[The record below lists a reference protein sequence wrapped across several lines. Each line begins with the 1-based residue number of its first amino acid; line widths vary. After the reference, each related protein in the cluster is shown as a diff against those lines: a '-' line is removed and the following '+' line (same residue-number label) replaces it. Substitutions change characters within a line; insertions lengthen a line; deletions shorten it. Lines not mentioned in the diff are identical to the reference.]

1 MSVRRHYLSSYARQ
15 QSGLRRLEKF
25 LPQNPPLVS
34 KNLVNSISTMKRL
47 CTSRKRIFNLNQP
60 RSPNR

>member
-15 QSGLRRLEKF
+15 ESGLRRLEKF

-34 KNLVNSISTMKRL
+34 KNLVNSFSTTKRL
-47 CTSRKRIFNLNQP
+47 CTSRKWKLNLNQP

>member
-25 LPQNPPLVS
+25 LPQNPPLVT
-34 KNLVNSISTMKRL
+34 KNLVNSISTMETLVYK
-47 CTSRKRIFNLNQP
+47 
-60 RSPNR
+60 